1 AAGDRAA
8 AVQHARV
15 HAALLREELEVEPD
29 PLVQALAA
37 ELAAA
42 PTPTPES
49 RPSTPARPAGPAA
62 ADAGALD
69 MPGAATPPPSAPHLA
84 EAVAIA
90 SAGAQPENPS
100 ASAAKRQPQPAQA
113 SPPRSRLRYLRRQGL
128 ALAPLLVILLITATV
143 VWESGRRAWHS
154 PEPATG
160 SAETIAIAVM
170 PFDYQGSPE
179 SAYLGD
185 GLVTLIGTSLNEA
198 GRLRATDSYSILSQT
213 AE

>member
-1 AAGDRAA
+1 LERLAGESERGGAHDRAVHWWRRLAAHEPFSSRIALRLMHALAAAGDRAA

-100 ASAAKRQPQPAQA
+100 ASAAKR
-113 SPPRSRLRYLRRQGL
+113 
-128 ALAPLLVILLITATV
+128 
-143 VWESGRRAWHS
+143 
-154 PEPATG
+154 
-160 SAETIAIAVM
+160 
-170 PFDYQGSPE
+170 
-179 SAYLGD
+179 
-185 GLVTLIGTSLNEA
+185 
-198 GRLRATDSYSILSQT
+198 
-213 AE
+213 